1 MKSLNVLISKTR
13 AAALVKKI
21 VVALLAFG
29 SLSPACSQE
38 PVASQAWTLEQC
50 LQYGLNRHP
59 QLRVAESNVSAEKAR
74 LLQTSSAYDPKLDLR
89 ANWRHSKV
97 ETASGRNIVDATTD
111 STSESVSASKLLFD
125 AGQTGLQKKAAGESL
140 AAAKARRDSTLTELA
155 ADIKA
160 AFFRAQQATEL
171 LKVREETLEGYERH
185 LEKVESFVEVGTR
198 APFDI
203 TRAQV
208 DVANARVEL
217 ISARSNLKVA
227 LAGLARAVGL
237 SETIDIARYEDFRQ
251 PNGLIADKDEL
262 LNEAMS
268 RPDLKAAGFQV
279 KAADLRLKEARLGRS
294 PSVSASADYQWSGTV
309 SPLDRQWGMGVSMSW
324 PVFDGAITRAQIDS
338 ACSTLEN
345 NAAALENSKL
355 AVSAELENSI
365 TGLTDALERLQAT
378 TVLVQQASESLHLAE
393 GRYDAGLG
401 SPLEITDARVEFAR
415 ARGNHV
421 VAMFD
426 SLIAQAELDRVLGRL
441 PAEYRIQEIPATEKE
456 SGDAKK

>member
-13 AAALVKKI
+13 AAAFVKKI

-125 AGQTGLQKKAAGESL
+125 AGQTSLQKKAAGESL

-456 SGDAKK
+456 PGDAKK

>member
-1 MKSLNVLISKTR
+1 M
-13 AAALVKKI
+13 KKI

-125 AGQTGLQKKAAGESL
+125 AGQTSLQKKAAGESL

-338 ACSTLEN
+338 ARSNLEN

-355 AVSAELENSI
+355 AVNAELENSI

>member
-1 MKSLNVLISKTR
+1 M
-13 AAALVKKI
+13 KKI

-74 LLQTSSAYDPKLDLR
+74 LLQTSSAYDPTLDLR

-125 AGQTGLQKKAAGESL
+125 AGQTSLQKKAAGESL

-309 SPLDRQWGMGVSMSW
+309 SPLDRQWGMGVSM
-324 PVFDGAITRAQIDS
+324 
-338 ACSTLEN
+338 
-345 NAAALENSKL
+345 
-355 AVSAELENSI
+355 
-365 TGLTDALERLQAT
+365 
-378 TVLVQQASESLHLAE
+378 
-393 GRYDAGLG
+393 
-401 SPLEITDARVEFAR
+401 
-415 ARGNHV
+415 
-421 VAMFD
+421 
-426 SLIAQAELDRVLGRL
+426 
-441 PAEYRIQEIPATEKE
+441 
-456 SGDAKK
+456 

>member
-1 MKSLNVLISKTR
+1 MKSLKVLVSKAC
-13 AAALVKKI
+13 AAAFVKNFMI
-21 VVALLAFG
+21 ALCVF
-29 SLSPACSQE
+29 SSFSPACSQE
-38 PVASQAWTLEQC
+38 PVASQTWTLEQC
-50 LQYGLNRHP
+50 LQYGLSRHP
-59 QLRVAESNVSAEKAR
+59 QLRIAESNVSAEKAR
-74 LLQTSSAYDPKLDLR
+74 LLQTRSAYDPKLDLR
-89 ANWRHSKV
+89 ANWRHSKI

-125 AGQTGLQKKAAGESL
+125 SGQTGLQKKAAGESL

-160 AFFRAQQATEL
+160 AFFKAQQATEL

-227 LAGLARAVGL
+227 LAGLSRAVGL
-237 SETIDIARYEDFRQ
+237 SEAINIARYEDFRQ
-251 PNGLIADKDEL
+251 PTGLINDKDEL
-262 LNEAMS
+262 LSEAMN
-268 RPDLKAAGFQV
+268 RPDLKAATFQV
-279 KAADLRLKEARLGRS
+279 KAADLRLKEARLARS
-294 PSVSASADYQWSGTV
+294 PSVSASADYQWSGNA

-338 ACSTLEN
+338 ARSALQN

-355 AVSAELENSI
+355 AVNAELENSI

-421 VAMFD
+421 VALFD

-456 SGDAKK
+456 PGEAKK

>member
-1 MKSLNVLISKTR
+1 MKSLNFLISKTR
-13 AAALVKKI
+13 AAAFVKKI

-125 AGQTGLQKKAAGESL
+125 AGQTSLQKKAAGESL

-251 PNGLIADKDEL
+251 PNGLITDKDEL

-338 ACSTLEN
+338 ARSTLEN

-355 AVSAELENSI
+355 AVNAELENSI

>member
-1 MKSLNVLISKTR
+1 MKSLKVLISKTR
-13 AAALVKKI
+13 AAAFVKKI

-125 AGQTGLQKKAAGESL
+125 AGQTSLQKKAAGESL

-338 ACSTLEN
+338 ARSTLEN

>member
-13 AAALVKKI
+13 AAAFVKKI

-125 AGQTGLQKKAAGESL
+125 AGQTSLQKKAAGESL

-338 ACSTLEN
+338 ARSNLEN

-355 AVSAELENSI
+355 AVNAELENSI

>member
-13 AAALVKKI
+13 AAAFVKKI
-21 VVALLAFG
+21 VVALLAFS

-125 AGQTGLQKKAAGESL
+125 AGQTSLQKKAAGESL

-338 ACSTLEN
+338 ARSTLEN

>member
-338 ACSTLEN
+338 ARSTLEN

-355 AVSAELENSI
+355 AVNAELENSI

>member
-1 MKSLNVLISKTR
+1 MKSLNFLISKTR
-13 AAALVKKI
+13 ATAFVKKI
-21 VVALLAFG
+21 VIAICLFG
-29 SLSPACSQE
+29 SFSPAESLE
-38 PVASQAWTLEQC
+38 PVASQTWTLEQC
-50 LQYGLNRHP
+50 LHHGLSRHP
-59 QLRVAESNVSAEKAR
+59 QLRIAESGVSAEKAR
-74 LLQTSSAYDPKLDLR
+74 LLQTRSAYDPKLDLR

-125 AGQTGLQKKAAGESL
+125 AGQTGLQKKAAAESL
-140 AAAKARRDSTLTELA
+140 AAAKARRDSTLTGLA

-203 TRAQV
+203 TRARV

-217 ISARSNLKVA
+217 ISARSSLKVA

-237 SETIDIARYEDFRQ
+237 SETIEIARYEDFRQ
-251 PNGLIADKDEL
+251 PTGLLEDKDRL
-262 LNEAMS
+262 ITEAMS
-268 RPDLKAAGFQV
+268 RPDLKAAGLQV
-279 KAADLRLKEARLGRS
+279 RAADLRLKEARLGHS
-294 PSVSASADYQWSGTV
+294 PSISASADYQWSGTI

-338 ACSTLEN
+338 ARSNLEN
-345 NAAALENSKL
+345 TAAALENSRL
-355 AVSAELENSI
+355 AVNAELENSI

-378 TVLVQQASESLHLAE
+378 TVLVQQASESLNLAE

-421 VAMFD
+421 VALFD
-426 SLIAQAELDRVLGRL
+426 SLIARAELDRVLGRL
-441 PAEYRIQEIPATEKE
+441 PAEYRIQAIPAPEKE
-456 SGDAKK
+456 SGEAKK

>member
-1 MKSLNVLISKTR
+1 MKSLNFLISKTR

-97 ETASGRNIVDATTD
+97 ETASGRNIVDATTG

-125 AGQTGLQKKAAGESL
+125 AGQTSLQKKAAGESL

-251 PNGLIADKDEL
+251 PNGLITDKDEL

-338 ACSTLEN
+338 ARSTLEN

-355 AVSAELENSI
+355 AVNAELENSI

>member
-1 MKSLNVLISKTR
+1 MKSLKIIVSR
-13 AAALVKKI
+13 FSVAAIVKNFVI
-21 VVALLAFG
+21 TLFVFG
-29 SLSPACSQE
+29 SFSPACCQE
-38 PVASQAWTLEQC
+38 SVASPAWTLEQC
-50 LQYGLNRHP
+50 LQYGLSQHP
-59 QLRVAESNVSAEKAR
+59 QLRIAESNISAEQAR
-74 LLQTSSAYDPKLDLR
+74 VLQTRSAYDPKLDLR

-97 ETASGRNIVDATTD
+97 ETASGRNIVDATND

-140 AAAKARRDSTLTELA
+140 AAARARRDSTLTGLA

-171 LKVREETLEGYERH
+171 LKVREETLDGYERH

-217 ISARSNLKVA
+217 ITARSNLKVA

-237 SETIDIARYEDFRQ
+237 RETIEVAPYEDFRQ
-251 PNGLIADKDEL
+251 PTTLNADKDNL
-262 LNEAMS
+262 LNEAMN
-268 RPDLKAAGFQV
+268 RPDLKAASLQV
-279 KAADLRLKEARLGRS
+279 KAANIRLKEARLGRS
-294 PSVSASADYQWSGTV
+294 PSVSASADYQWSGTI

-324 PVFDGAITRAQIDS
+324 PVFDGAITRAQID
-338 ACSTLEN
+338 AARSTLEN
-345 NAAALENSKL
+345 TAATLENSRL
-355 AVSAELENSI
+355 AVNAELENSI

-426 SLIAQAELDRVLGRL
+426 SLIAQTELDRVLGRL
-441 PAEYRIQEIPATEKE
+441 PAEYRIQEIAAPEKE
-456 SGDAKK
+456 SGEAKK

>member
-1 MKSLNVLISKTR
+1 MKSLNFLISKTR
-13 AAALVKKI
+13 AAAVVKKI
-21 VVALLAFG
+21 IIALLVFG

-38 PVASQAWTLEQC
+38 PVASHPWTLEQC
-50 LQYGLNRHP
+50 LQYGLSRHP
-59 QLRVAESNVSAEKAR
+59 QLRIAESNVSAEKAR
-74 LLQTSSAYDPKLDLR
+74 VMQTGSAYDPKLDLR

-111 STSESVSASKLLFD
+111 STSESISASKLLFD
-125 AGQTGLQKKAAGESL
+125 AGQTSLQKRAAGESL

-155 ADIKA
+155 ANIKA
-160 AFFRAQQATEL
+160 AFFRAQQAIEL

-227 LAGLARAVGL
+227 LAGLTRAVGL
-237 SETIDIARYEDFRQ
+237 SETIEIAPYEDFRQ
-251 PNGLIADKDEL
+251 PTGLAEDKDKL
-262 LNEAMS
+262 FGEAMS
-268 RPDLKAAGFQV
+268 RPDLKAADFQV

-338 ACSTLEN
+338 ARSTLEN
-345 NAAALENSKL
+345 NAAALENSRL
-355 AVSAELENSI
+355 AVNAELENSI

-421 VAMFD
+421 VALFD

-441 PAEYRIQEIPATEKE
+441 PAEYRIQEIPAPEKKSGETEK
-456 SGDAKK
+456 

>member
-1 MKSLNVLISKTR
+1 MKSLNFLISKTR

-125 AGQTGLQKKAAGESL
+125 AGQTSLQKKAAGESL

-251 PNGLIADKDEL
+251 PNGLITDKDEL

-338 ACSTLEN
+338 ARSTLEN

>member
-13 AAALVKKI
+13 AAAFVKKI

-125 AGQTGLQKKAAGESL
+125 AGQTSLQKKAAGESL

-338 ACSTLEN
+338 ARSTLEN

-355 AVSAELENSI
+355 AVNAELENSI

>member
-13 AAALVKKI
+13 AAAFVKKI

-125 AGQTGLQKKAAGESL
+125 AGQTSLQKKAAGESL

-338 ACSTLEN
+338 ARSTLEN

>member
-13 AAALVKKI
+13 AAAFVKKI

-125 AGQTGLQKKAAGESL
+125 AGQTSLQKKAAGESL

-251 PNGLIADKDEL
+251 PNGLITDKDEL

-338 ACSTLEN
+338 ARSTLEN

-355 AVSAELENSI
+355 AVNAELENSI

>member
-1 MKSLNVLISKTR
+1 M
-13 AAALVKKI
+13 KKI

-125 AGQTGLQKKAAGESL
+125 AGQTSLQKKAAGESL

-456 SGDAKK
+456 PGDAKK